1 MCGIVGCV
9 GTQSVVSV
17 IVDGLRRLEY
27 RGYDSA
33 GIAVG
38 SRHAAALSLRRA
50 PGKLRHLEEAI
61 QAHPIEGTYGIG
73 HTRWATHGRPT
84 EENAHP
90 HRDCTGRIVVV
101 HNGIVE
107 NYLRLKAELQAQ
119 GHTFL
124 TETDTEVIAHQI
136 EQELREGAAGLD
148 ESALREGAVDLVQAV
163 QRAVRRLTGA
173 FAISVISADAPD
185 TIVVARMG
193 PPAVIGIGEGEY
205 FVASDVPGILHH
217 TREFLFLADG
227 DMAVLTLGGV
237 ALSDFDGNPVKR
249 PITRVLWDPIQA
261 EKGGYKHFML
271 KEIFEQPRSVRDTT
285 LGRVSLETGRVF
297 LEQMEISPEE
307 FRSATRLYIA
317 ACGTS
322 WHAAT
327 VGKFMIERLARLP
340 VEVDYASEYRYRD
353 PIPDPHALGLLITQ
367 SGETAD
373 TLAAQREMI
382 AKGSK
387 TIAICNV
394 VGAAVAREAQGVIY
408 THAGPE
414 IGVASTKA
422 FTAQLTALFVFALH
436 LAQVRGTI
444 AEGESRRLVSEL
456 ALLPGKIEAIL
467 RTVDAEC
474 EKLAKIY
481 SNARDFLFLGRGIH
495 YPIAL
500 EGALKLKEIS
510 YIHAEGYPA
519 GEMKH
524 GPNALIDETLPVV
537 SIATRD
543 TNDPGSM
550 IRYEKSLSN
559 IQEVTARSGKV
570 IAVTTEADDQ
580 EFDRAA
586 SELALLVDHVLTIPP
601 APELLLPVL
610 EVVPLQLLAYHIA
623 VRRGCDVDQPRNL
636 AKSVTVE

>member
-1 MCGIVGCV
+1 MCGIVGYV
-9 GTQSVVSV
+9 GPKEVVPV
-17 IVDGLRRLEY
+17 IIEGLRRLEY

-38 SRHAAALSLRRA
+38 CAGHPLELRRA
-50 PGKLRHLEEAI
+50 PGKLRNLEELI
-61 QAHPIEGTYGIG
+61 REHPIFPDGPMGCGGGLRAGTWGVG

-107 NYLRLKAELQAQ
+107 NYLELKRELQLD
-119 GHTFL
+119 GHVFV
-124 TETDTEVIAHQI
+124 TETDTEIIAHLI
-136 EQELREGAAGLD
+136 EEEIKSAA
-148 ESALREGAVDLVQAV
+148 ESGKTMVLEEAVR
-163 QRAVRRLTGA
+163 RAVRRLTGA
-173 FAISVISADAPD
+173 FAISAISADEPD
-185 TIVVARMG
+185 KIVAARLG

-217 TREFLFLADG
+217 TRNLHFLGDG
-227 DMAVLTLGGV
+227 ELAVLTRSGV
-237 ALSDFDGNPVKR
+237 ELTDFEGEPLELKIQR
-249 PITRVLWDPIQA
+249 IQWDPIQA

-271 KEIFEQPRSVRDTT
+271 KEIFEQPRAVRDTT
-285 LGRVSLETGRVF
+285 LGRISQDTGKVF
-297 LEQMEISPEE
+297 LSEMKIGEQE
-307 FRSATRLYIA
+307 FREATRIDIA

-322 WHAAT
+322 WHAA
-327 VGKFMIERLARLP
+327 VAGKYMIERLARVP
-340 VEVDYASEYRYRD
+340 VEVDYASEFRYRD
-353 PIPDPHALGLLITQ
+353 PIVDPKAIGMLITQ

-373 TLAAQREMI
+373 TLAAQREMV

-394 VGAAVAREAQGVIY
+394 VGAMVAREAHGTIY

-422 FTAQLTALFVFALH
+422 FTSQLTALFLFALY
-436 LAQVRGTI
+436 LAQTRGSVTDEESI
-444 AEGESRRLVSEL
+444 ALVE
-456 ALLPGKIEAIL
+456 ALTRLPGKIEEVLKSA
-467 RTVDAEC
+467 DPAC
-474 EKLAKIY
+474 ERLAKTY
-481 SNARDFLFLGRGIH
+481 STARDFLYLGRGIH

-537 SIATRD
+537 VLATKDDSNR
-543 TNDPGSM
+543 GSKL
-550 IRYEKSLSN
+550 RYEKTLSN

-570 IAVTTEADDQ
+570 IAVATEGDEQ
-580 EFDRAA
+580 IGQ
-586 SELALLVDHVLTIPP
+586 LVDHVLYTPA

-610 EVVPLQLLAYHIA
+610 DVIPLQLLAYHIA
-623 VRRGCDVDQPRNL
+623 VRRGCDEDQPRNL